1 MTALRH
7 PTLAASAAGEEL
19 DKPFEDVG
27 YRGDPTRSGR
37 CQHRVG
43 LLGLEVAGVLVDL
56 DPRGQAVQVKLRVE
70 LGGVGPP
77 ANPESLYRT
86 ALRVSQRH
94 CVCRQLADRLLVANV
109 RTEGR
114 SGALEKRI
122 FLARPGDLD
131 PDTTDRLGVGSV
143 DNCTLVPTERSDSV
157 ARTQEREI
165 PLHNIIQKGG
175 QFGFHSPLRR
185 RLDLVVVAGLKRP
198 AAQDDSGPLI
208 KINGAQRGL
217 LHPDPLQLTFVE
229 TSAAKH
235 GSVLVIGGDVLGPD
249 CEHQEGFHVRTLRDR
264 CETAAMFEVRPLTIQ
279 TWADLEELFG
289 LPGGS
294 IVRGCW
300 CIYYRKVGR
309 VGVSQAYGPSHK
321 QELRALSAQGR
332 TGSRRLRRRLPP
344 RVDQPRAARGLPQA
358 GALPDHEGR
367 RRDPGLVGS
376 RSLYERAGFRWWYA
390 DRRHGWLCGAGCAHA
405 A

>member
-1 MTALRH
+1 
-7 PTLAASAAGEEL
+7 
-19 DKPFEDVG
+19 
-27 YRGDPTRSGR
+27 
-37 CQHRVG
+37 
-43 LLGLEVAGVLVDL
+43 
-56 DPRGQAVQVKLRVE
+56 
-70 LGGVGPP
+70 
-77 ANPESLYRT
+77 
-86 ALRVSQRH
+86 
-94 CVCRQLADRLLVANV
+94 
-109 RTEGR
+109 
-114 SGALEKRI
+114 
-122 FLARPGDLD
+122 
-131 PDTTDRLGVGSV
+131 
-143 DNCTLVPTERSDSV
+143 LVPTERSDSV

-264 CETAAMFEVRPLTIQ
+264 CETAAMFEVRPLTNQ

-321 QELRALSAQGR
+321 QELRGLSAQGR